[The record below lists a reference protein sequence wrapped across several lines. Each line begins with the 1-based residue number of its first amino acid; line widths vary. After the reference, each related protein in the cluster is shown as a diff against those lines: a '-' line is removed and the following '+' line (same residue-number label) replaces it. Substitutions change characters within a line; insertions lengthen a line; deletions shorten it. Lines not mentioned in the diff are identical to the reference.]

1 MPTIQEEKPAKAR
14 SRSRKGDQRSSK
26 SGQPKV
32 EQTQVE
38 QAPIEM
44 KAEPEAVSAMV
55 AETEA
60 AAVDSAVAVSMEQ
73 AFEPALSGE
82 VLPPDVIEAKSEL
95 KSESMSESRS
105 HVDGLQAV
113 AQAYGD
119 YARKS
124 WLNSRFL
131 VERLMTVRSFDEAIE
146 IQGEFAKQAYTNFL
160 VQSEKICVLYG
171 EWAQQFFR
179 PLVWRH

>member
-1 MPTIQEEKPAKAR
+1 MPTIQEEKPAKPR
-14 SRSRKGDQRSSK
+14 SRSRKADQRSSK
-26 SGQPKV
+26 SGQPKA

-44 KAEPEAVSAMV
+44 KAEPDTVSAMV

-60 AAVDSAVAVSMEQ
+60 AAVESTVAVPMEQ

-82 VLPPDVIEAKSEL
+82 VLPPDVIEAR
-95 KSESMSESRS
+95 SESGSESRS
-105 HVDGLQAV
+105 HADGLQAV